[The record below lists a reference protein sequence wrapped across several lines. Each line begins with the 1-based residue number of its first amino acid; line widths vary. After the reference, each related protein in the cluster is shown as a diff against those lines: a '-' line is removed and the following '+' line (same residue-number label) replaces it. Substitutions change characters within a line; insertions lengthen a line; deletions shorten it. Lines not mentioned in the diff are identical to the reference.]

1 MRSVLCSTREANIK
15 TIVIT
20 GASSGIGLVVARE
33 LARKNWRVI
42 AHGRDPD
49 RSSEAMEHI
58 RKAAPDARVDMLLA
72 DLSTMAEVDRFAGEV
87 AAMTDR
93 IDVLAN
99 NAGFIPAEQV
109 VTSDGLEQCFA
120 ANHLAPFLLTNR
132 LLPLLKAAGPG
143 AQVINTA
150 SIAHK
155 FTKDMLWDDL
165 QQTEN
170 YSSNNAYTQSKLANI
185 LHARALAPRLA
196 NDGIRVN
203 AVHPGF
209 VASNFPNHGSWIT
222 RAIYN
227 ISRPMQISS
236 EQGADTIIW
245 LAQGGGGTTT
255 GEYFYKRAVAKT
267 TSAAQSREGA
277 ERLWKISEELVT
289 KALGSE

>member
-1 MRSVLCSTREANIK
+1 MREANIK

-143 AQVINTA
+143 APAAPERAGRPPPAPTGPPRPG
-150 SIAHK
+150 
-155 FTKDMLWDDL
+155 TGPR
-165 QQTEN
+165 
-170 YSSNNAYTQSKLANI
+170 
-185 LHARALAPRLA
+185 ARASLQR
-196 NDGIRVN
+196 
-203 AVHPGF
+203 
-209 VASNFPNHGSWIT
+209 T
-222 RAIYN
+222 RA
-227 ISRPMQISS
+227 
-236 EQGADTIIW
+236 A
-245 LAQGGGGTTT
+245 
-255 GEYFYKRAVAKT
+255 
-267 TSAAQSREGA
+267 
-277 ERLWKISEELVT
+277 
-289 KALGSE
+289 